1 MTDHMKPATPAHLAM
16 ITSSFQDRETAERA
30 YADLR
35 SRGYGDKD
43 IHVLMSGDTRK
54 HHFNGDVKLEHG
66 NMALSGA
73 GVGSVVGGA
82 VGATLLGILAAAA
95 AVTFPG
101 IGLVIVGPLAGALAG
116 GATGAAAGGLVGM
129 LVGAGIP
136 EDHAKIYETD
146 LKAGSIVLGVTPRH
160 DEDASY
166 FEMEWR
172 ASGQHGYR

>member
-1 MTDHMKPATPAHLAM
+1 MTDYLNPATPARRAM

-43 IHVLMSGDTRK
+43 IHVLMSDDTRK

-73 GVGSVVGGA
+73 GLGSVVGGA
-82 VGATLLGILAAAA
+82 VGVTLLGMLA
-95 AVTFPG
+95 
-101 IGLVIVGPLAGALAG
+101 
-116 GATGAAAGGLVGM
+116 
-129 LVGAGIP
+129 GAGIP

-166 FEMEWR
+166 FEKEWR
-172 ASGQHGYR
+172 ASGQHVYR